1 MNLLYNNLVLY
12 FFQKVVIGIQ
22 IQSGNRIDII
32 YILVESL
39 KDILFKIERKEV
51 FFILRELS
59 FIFYY
64 INSKLY
70 FIL

>member
-1 MNLLYNNLVLY
+1 MNLLYNNFLY

>member
-70 FIL
+70 SIL

>member
-1 MNLLYNNLVLY
+1 MNLLYNNFLY

-70 FIL
+70 SIL

>member
-1 MNLLYNNLVLY
+1 MNLLYNNFLY

-39 KDILFKIERKEV
+39 KDILFKIEREEV
-51 FFILRELS
+51 FFYFKRIK
-59 FIFYY
+59 FYVL
-64 INSKLY
+64 LY
-70 FIL
+70 